1 MRLLVAACLA
11 AMLVPT
17 AHAEETL
24 TDAAR
29 KEVVW
34 ELIRLL
40 DDLYIIHT
48 TAELLN
54 AELGLQLQT
63 GAFDTTSRAEFVR
76 QINDVL
82 WSKAH
87 DKHLKITDASAT
99 GADESMGAPVRIE
112 DRAAPGGGAMP
123 AGLRDVVPF
132 PRAQMLDPF
141 VGVVEVRLFAP
152 RALAEAAAVEAME
165 AVSDARAILFDLRA
179 CMGGAPDMVHFITSY
194 LYSAEPV
201 HLLTYY
207 HAHEEPD
214 SAYTV
219 DIPGRRMPDADVYIL
234 TSSFTASGG
243 EEFAYVLKHHARA
256 TIVGETTAGAAHG
269 GGERSLGHGFRVFM
283 PDFRPVHPR
292 TRADWEGSGVLP
304 DVAVPSER
312 ALAIAHK
319 AALETVEQA
328 GLTKVREVALR
339 ESLARVREAIARFD
353 EPLDLDA
360 LREYAGVYDVRT
372 IAIDEGGLSIQ
383 RPSGPKLRLEPT
395 DTPDA
400 FTLRAMPNAR
410 VEFIRDGAGA
420 VNEIRVLTPQ
430 GTWETSKR
438 SE

>member
-1 MRLLVAACLA
+1 
-11 AMLVPT
+11 
-17 AHAEETL
+17 
-24 TDAAR
+24 
-29 KEVVW
+29 
-34 ELIRLL
+34 
-40 DDLYIIHT
+40 
-48 TAELLN
+48 
-54 AELGLQLQT
+54 
-63 GAFDTTSRAEFVR
+63 
-76 QINDVL
+76 
-82 WSKAH
+82 
-87 DKHLKITDASAT
+87 
-99 GADESMGAPVRIE
+99 
-112 DRAAPGGGAMP
+112 
-123 AGLRDVVPF
+123 
-132 PRAQMLDPF
+132 
-141 VGVVEVRLFAP
+141 
-152 RALAEAAAVEAME
+152 
-165 AVSDARAILFDLRA
+165 
-179 CMGGAPDMVHFITSY
+179 
-194 LYSAEPV
+194 
-201 HLLTYY
+201 
-207 HAHEEPD
+207 
-214 SAYTV
+214 
-219 DIPGRRMPDADVYIL
+219 MPDADVYIL

-292 TRADWEGSGVLP
+292 TRDDWEGSGVLP

-312 ALAIAHK
+312 ALAIAHQ